1 MENGPPPSKQI
12 TLWLDDWRKG
22 SNHAGDRLLDAVY
35 PELRQIASRF
45 LHNERNHHTLEPNAL
60 VNELW
65 IRLVGGDPVPYQ
77 NRAHFY
83 AIAAQ
88 TMRRILIDYARARVA
103 DKRGGQQQQV
113 TLTAVDGWNPMA
125 HNDD

>member
-1 MENGPPPSKQI
+1 MRKREFPRIISTFMENAPPPSTQI

-22 SNHAGDRLLDAVY
+22 NNQAGDRLLNAVY

-45 LHNERNHHTLEPNAL
+45 LHNERHHHTLEPNAL

-88 TMRRILIDYARARVA
+88 TMRRIL
-103 DKRGGQQQQV
+103 
-113 TLTAVDGWNPMA
+113 
-125 HNDD
+125 